1 MTLVNIVVLPF
12 YFRFFAN
19 WFNQSPSPRENV
31 MPIIRHSFIALF
43 ALALFLIAKWCLSA
57 NAQTTPA
64 ITIEGLLQEGW
75 DVFGYTSTFDNRSSL
90 ILFRKPGKTYLVQC
104 STLYD
109 VLRRQRTVSN
119 CYELH

>member
-1 MTLVNIVVLPF
+1 MLITL
-12 YFRFFAN
+12 
-19 WFNQSPSPRENV
+19 ENV
-31 MPIIRHSFIALF
+31 MPVIRHSFIALL
-43 ALALFLIAKWCLSA
+43 AVALFLIAKWCFSA
-57 NAQTTPA
+57 NAQTAPA

-90 ILFRKPGKTYLVQC
+90 ILFRKPEKTYLVQC

>member
-1 MTLVNIVVLPF
+1 VIVSSQPILITL
-12 YFRFFAN
+12 
-19 WFNQSPSPRENV
+19 ENV

-43 ALALFLIAKWCLSA
+43 ALTLFLIARWSLSA
-57 NAQTTPA
+57 SAQTAPA

-90 ILFRKPGKTYLVQC
+90 ILFRKTGKTYLVQC

>member
-1 MTLVNIVVLPF
+1 MIVCSRPILTILENLMLV
-12 YFRFFAN
+12 
-19 WFNQSPSPRENV
+19 
-31 MPIIRHSFIALF
+31 IRHSFIALL
-43 ALALFLIAKWCLSA
+43 ALTLFLIAKWCLSA
-57 NAQTTPA
+57 NAQTAPA

-75 DVFGYTSTFDNRSSL
+75 DVFGYASTFDNRSSL

>member
-1 MTLVNIVVLPF
+1 MLSQPILITL
-12 YFRFFAN
+12 
-19 WFNQSPSPRENV
+19 EKV
-31 MPIIRHSFIALF
+31 MRIIRHSFIALF

-57 NAQTTPA
+57 NAQTAPA

-75 DVFGYTSTFDNRSSL
+75 DVFGYASTFDNRSSL